1 MEVSKCGLLF
11 PPNLH
16 IDWATYNKAKR
27 LYSKRR
33 EFKPIKPDIH
43 ALTLIYQNLPA
54 YKLLDAKPWNYKWY
68 QYKNRVFVYKPFC
81 RIAIFVISNNKIYSP
96 LIACGAIYSD
106 IYSRIFKTPL
116 FLKLLTIP
124 YVREWH

>member
-1 MEVSKCGLLF
+1 MEVSKCGLQF

-27 LYSKRR
+27 LYSKRKG
-33 EFKPIKPDIH
+33 FKPIQPDIH
-43 ALTLIYQNLPA
+43 ILKLIYQNIHNLRH
-54 YKLLDAKPWNYKWY
+54 AKPWQYKYY